1 MSTIFDVAR
10 EAGVSITTVSRAL
23 NGYSDVSETTR
34 QRIIEVARSIDYYP
48 SAAARNLQSQRTDTV
63 AIAPMLREHVES
75 EQFFKEFLGLL
86 ALSAFRHNLSLLATI
101 ADTPSDTNKIY
112 RELARSRRVDG
123 ILLADVKPQDER
135 IDLLRSLD
143 IPFVAF
149 GRTSDYLEAP
159 YPLADVDSQAGI
171 ETVVAYL
178 VGKGHRRIAYL
189 SGPFDTSYSLHRYS
203 GYREGLKKHG
213 LPDDERLV
221 IGNLQEHADTIQ
233 AVDTLLLQSE
243 KLRPTAIVTTS
254 DYLALQ
260 VIREVQDRGL
270 AVGSGEGSIAVTGFD
285 DLLLAGYIQ
294 PSLTTV
300 RQPIAAIAD
309 ILMDLLAEAMKNHAD
324 SRKKPPTP
332 DGESASP
339 RGQQEKAG
347 KGRSPRP
354 TDQKVRSDMGLRW
367 IGPNQVLV
375 EPELVVRLSA

>member
-23 NGYSDVSETTR
+23 NGYSDVSEKTR

-48 SAAARNLQSQRTDTV
+48 SAAARNLQSKRTDTV

-86 ALSAFRHNLSLLATI
+86 TLSAFRHNLSLLATI

-143 IPFVAF
+143 IPYVAF
-149 GRTSDYLEAP
+149 GRTSDYMEAP

-178 VGKGHRRIAYL
+178 VAKGHRRIAYL

-213 LPDDERLV
+213 LPFDERLV
-221 IGNLQEHADTIQ
+221 IANLQEHTDTIQ
-233 AVDTLLLQSE
+233 AVDTLLLHGE
-243 KLRPTAIVTTS
+243 ELRPTAIVTTS

-260 VIREVQDRGL
+260 VIRELQDRGTK
-270 AVGSGEGSIAVTGFD
+270 VGSSEGSIAVTGFD
-285 DLLLAGYIQ
+285 DLPLAGYIR

-309 ILMDLLAEAMKNHAD
+309 ILMDLLAEAMENHAD

-339 RGQQEKAG
+339 REQHEKVG
-347 KGRSPRP
+347 KGQSRGP
-354 TDQKVRSDMGLRW
+354 TYQQARADMRVRW

>member
-23 NGYSDVSETTR
+23 NGYSDVSEKTR

-48 SAAARNLQSQRTDTV
+48 SAAARNLQSKRTDTV

-86 ALSAFRHNLSLLATI
+86 TLSAFRHNLSLLATI

-123 ILLADVKPQDER
+123 ILLADVKPHDER

-149 GRTSDYLEAP
+149 GRTSDYMEAP
-159 YPLADVDSQAGI
+159 YPLADVDSQTGI
-171 ETVVAYL
+171 ETVVDYL

-213 LPDDERLV
+213 LPVDDHLV
-221 IGNLQEHADTIQ
+221 IANLQAHADAIQ
-233 AVDTLLLQSE
+233 AVDTLLLQGE
-243 KLRPTAIVTTS
+243 ELRPTSIVTTS

-270 AVGSGEGSIAVTGFD
+270 DVGSGEGSIAVTGFD
-285 DLLLAGYIQ
+285 DLPLAGYTQ

-324 SRKKPPTP
+324 SRKKPPTS
-332 DGESASP
+332 DGGNASP
-339 RGQQEKAG
+339 REQHEKAG
-347 KGRSPRP
+347 KGQSPRQ
-354 TDQKVRSDMGLRW
+354 TDQKARADVRVRW